1 MVTIKNKKKIKTANK
16 KGFFK
21 FKGLDGNNYKLT
33 LKEKKFCL
41 AYLDFSGNG
50 VEAVFN
56 AGYKPKNALVAK
68 SIAYENLTKPHI
80 IAYVDLK
87 LEEYGFDD
95 KNVEKQHLFTLN
107 QFADLGAKN
116 KAIDMYYKRKGL
128 YAPEKK
134 ELSGTLSLTKLLEE
148 ADKENR

>member
-1 MVTIKNKKKIKTANK
+1 MAKNT
-16 KGFFK
+16 KGIFN
-21 FKGLDGNNYKLT
+21 FKGLDGIDYKLT
-33 LKEKKFCL
+33 LKEKKFVE

-50 VEAVFN
+50 VEAVFQ

-68 SIAYENLTKPHI
+68 SIAWENLTKPHI

-87 LEEYGFDD
+87 LEDYGFDD

-107 QFADLGAKN
+107 QFADLTAKN
-116 KAIDMYYKRKGL
+116 KAIDMFYKRKGS

-134 ELSGTLSLTKLLEE
+134 ELSGNISLTELLKKADEE
-148 ADKENR
+148 NK